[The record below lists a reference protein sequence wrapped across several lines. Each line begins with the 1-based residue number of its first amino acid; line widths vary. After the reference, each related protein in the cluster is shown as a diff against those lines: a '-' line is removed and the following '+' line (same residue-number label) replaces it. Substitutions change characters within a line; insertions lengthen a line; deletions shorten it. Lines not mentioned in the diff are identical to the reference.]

1 MIIFCVYV
9 YLSSTASR
17 PTVALHETVSANT
30 SLHVDM
36 PTATTAA
43 ATPTKKQ
50 AQGMAKL
57 KK

>member
-1 MIIFCVYV
+1 VYV
-9 YLSSTASR
+9 YLSSIAS
-17 PTVALHETVSANT
+17 TVDLQQTVSANT

-50 AQGMAKL
+50 VKGMAKL